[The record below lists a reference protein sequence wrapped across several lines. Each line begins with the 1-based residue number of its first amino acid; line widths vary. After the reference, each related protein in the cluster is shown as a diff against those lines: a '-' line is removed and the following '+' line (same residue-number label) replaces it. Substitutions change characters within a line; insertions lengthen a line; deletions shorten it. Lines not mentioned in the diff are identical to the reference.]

1 MKRSFG
7 DVHIYIPPP
16 AAKSYILMSW
26 KQNHGAF
33 AVDDDD
39 DDDDDP

>member
-1 MKRSFG
+1 M
-7 DVHIYIPPP
+7 YISISSP
-16 AAKSYILMSW
+16 AKSYILMSW